1 MTGGNATTDN
11 DTRSLSPLTVVA
23 AGIAFVCIA
32 AVAALVRWSQW
43 WPHSDMRQIWANGLT
58 VVSAAVGLITL
69 PIAFIRLDGRHRWF
83 LVGFAVVAALIGLL
97 GGFELLRGATA
108 DLR

>member
-1 MTGGNATTDN
+1 MTTEDATTHGR
-11 DTRSLSPLTVVA
+11 TRSLSPLTVA
-23 AGIAFVCIA
+23 GAGIALVCIA

-43 WPHSDMRQIWANGLT
+43 WPHSDMRQVWANGLT
-58 VVSAAVGLITL
+58 VLSGVVGLITL
-69 PIAFIRLDGRHRWF
+69 SVAFRRLDGRHRW
-83 LVGFAVVAALIGLL
+83 LLAGFAVLAAAVGLL